1 MLHLRVSF
9 PAGRFHATPWG
20 THVNEGAVEWPP
32 SPWRVMRALLSAGFT
47 RLHWSAGI
55 PRDARTLLERLAD
68 NPPVYSLP
76 PATAAHT
83 RHYMP
88 TRTTTT
94 KVIDAFAH
102 VGGGV
107 LGISYPVDPS
117 ATELALLDALLD
129 AVPYLGRAESWA
141 EMRRVEAIPSGLSA
155 CSSSDAPPGPGYE
168 RLELLAPSPVGAY
181 QSWRTAAVEEAKAAE
196 ERAGRA
202 KAAEKGS
209 SWKALSKK
217 DLARIEG
224 AYPVDVIDALLAD
237 TPTLQKLGWT
247 QPPGSRWLSYWRK
260 EGSLRATVTPTRPH
274 GVTDRADTAL
284 FALSSDSVHRDV
296 LPPLHDVVRRMG
308 GIHDALVRLSD
319 ASGGGP
325 SPCFTGR
332 RDGIVLEGH
341 RHAALLPLS
350 LGRRVDRLDHVL
362 VHAPMGF
369 DRSAREALGT
379 IRRTWA
385 KNLPDIYLA
394 LAGIG
399 ERASFEKLVPGVRS
413 SRQWRSA
420 TPFVPSR
427 FLKPRGSNG
436 LFGQIRAELRWRNI
450 DLPARVHVELE
461 DGSFH
466 ELHED
471 SPIPARLSTRF
482 RHFHR
487 ERVERPPPT
496 RHVFSLLLDFTEPV
510 QGPLHLGYASHFG
523 LGSFVPT

>member
-1 MLHLRVSF
+1 MLHLLVSF
-9 PAGRFHATPWG
+9 PAGRYHATPWG
-20 THVNEGAVEWPP
+20 THVNEGSVEWPP
-32 SPWRVMRALLSAGFT
+32 SPWRLLRALLSAGFT
-47 RLHWSAGI
+47 RLHWGESI
-55 PRDARTLLERLAD
+55 PGDARTLLERMAND
-68 NPPVYSLP
+68 PPVYSLP
-76 PATAAHT
+76 PAAAAHT

-88 TRTTTT
+88 TRTSTT

-102 VGGGV
+102 VGDGV
-107 LGISYPVDPS
+107 LGISYAIDPS
-117 ATELALLDALLD
+117 STELALLDELIA

-141 EMRRVEAIPSGLSA
+141 DLRRVEAIPTGLSPCTA
-155 CSSSDAPPGPGYE
+155 SDAPPGPAYE
-168 RLELLAPSPVGAY
+168 RIELLAPSPVGAY
-181 QSWRTAAVEEAKAAE
+181 RAWRAAAVAEAKAAE
-196 ERAGRA
+196 ERAAKA

-209 SWKALSKK
+209 SWKGLSKK
-217 DLARIEG
+217 DLSRIEG
-224 AYPVDVIDALLAD
+224 TFPADTVQALLAD

-260 EGSLRATVTPTRPH
+260 EGSLRATVTPTRSPTI
-274 GVTDRADTAL
+274 TDRADTAL
-284 FALSSDSVHRDV
+284 FALSSDTVRRDV
-296 LPPLHDVVRRMG
+296 LPPLHDAIRRLE

-319 ASGGGP
+319 ATGGVP

-332 RDGIVLEGH
+332 HDGIVLEGH

-350 LGRRVDRLDHVL
+350 LGRRADRLDHVL

-369 DRSAREALGT
+369 DRSAREALGA

-385 KNLPDIYLA
+385 KNLPDIYVA

-399 ERASFEKLVPGVRS
+399 ERASFEKLVPCLRS
-413 SRQWRSA
+413 SRRWRST

-427 FLKPRGSNG
+427 FLKPRGANG
-436 LFGQIRAELRWRNI
+436 LFGQICAELRWRNI
-450 DLPARVHVELE
+450 DLAARVHVELE

-466 ELHED
+466 ELNED
-471 SPIPARLSTRF
+471 SPVPARLSTRF

-487 ERVERPPPT
+487 ERAERPPPT
-496 RHVFSLLLDFTEPV
+496 RHVFSLLLEFAEPV